1 MYDICT
7 EVSQLNLVMLGLP
20 GAGKGTQARLIA
32 QKFEIPTVSSGDLFR
47 DHDKNNTKLGIL
59 ARDYMLKGAY
69 VPDDVTIR
77 MITEW
82 VSSQDKSN
90 GFILDGFPRTI
101 SQAKALDDILS
112 SYGGLD
118 MVIYI
123 DISVTEATSRISTR
137 VLCSICQSPFS
148 LLDGVKEGD
157 ACKTGD
163 GGMIYQRPDDKPS
176 AVEERI
182 KVYSRETQEVV
193 QYYQRRDNLRTV
205 LGSVPINEVKQEII
219 NTITSLEDKKFGS
232 NRRSM

>member
-1 MYDICT
+1 M
-7 EVSQLNLVMLGLP
+7 NLVILGLP
-20 GAGKGTQARLIA
+20 GAGKGTQARLMS
-32 QKFEIPTVSSGDLFR
+32 QKFKIPTVSSGDLFR
-47 DHDKNNTKLGIL
+47 DHDRNNTELGIL

-69 VPDDVTIR
+69 VPDDVTIK

-82 VSSQDKSN
+82 VSLQDKSV

-101 SQAKALDDILS
+101 NQAKALDNLLS

-118 MVIYI
+118 MAIYI
-123 DISVTEATSRISTR
+123 DISVAEATNRISTR

-148 LLDGVKEGD
+148 LLDGIKEGD
-157 ACKTGD
+157 VCRTGD

-193 QYYQRRDNLRTV
+193 QYYQTRDNLRTV
-205 LGSVPINEVKQEII
+205 AGSIPISEVKSEII
-219 NTITSLEDKKFGS
+219 STITGLENEKYRTD
-232 NRRSM
+232 RRSI